1 MVRVTVYGA
10 KGHWF
15 KPAQLTILLHAMSE
29 TIFLAK
35 PKKQYTCSNIYIKI
49 IIIYS
54 IQPGTEKSLLTF
66 LVQINGQD
74 RTMCFGLQM
83 EIN

>member
-15 KPAQLTILLHAMSE
+15 NPAQWTILLYAMSE
-29 TIFLAK
+29 IILLAK
-35 PKKQYTCSNIYIKI
+35 PKQQYTCSNIYIKI

-54 IQPGTEKSLLTF
+54 IRPGTEKSLLTF
-66 LVQINGQD
+66 PVNTYQWTRSDNV
-74 RTMCFGLQM
+74 R
-83 EIN
+83 